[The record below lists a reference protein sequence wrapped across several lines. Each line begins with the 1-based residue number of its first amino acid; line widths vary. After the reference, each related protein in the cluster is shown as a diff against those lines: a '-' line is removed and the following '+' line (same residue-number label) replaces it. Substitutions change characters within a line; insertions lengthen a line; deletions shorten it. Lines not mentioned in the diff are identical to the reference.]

1 MCLIVQRFLALSTL
15 EEVNLQS
22 STKSCRV
29 FHLFLHRSNLYP
41 IHLYRTYPSWFG
53 YPPTPPPRRLDEA
66 LWPQCRDSRSPGV
79 PMPRDGS
86 NTLIFQPLGA
96 KSGSSSPQ
104 RRASVSHPRGH
115 PPLDG
120 AELGKCWGWKTPRDH
135 PRAFVRGG
143 APVAVGVTTCFL
155 CALACQKR
163 GAVRMRVGDA

>member
-1 MCLIVQRFLALSTL
+1 MPNCST
-15 EEVNLQS
+15 VFGPKHPRRSKSSVFYQILQS
-22 STKSCRV
+22 LPSFPAPLQPLSYSPV
-29 FHLFLHRSNLYP
+29 SNLS
-41 IHLYRTYPSWFG
+41 IVVWV
-53 YPPTPPPRRLDEA
+53 PTNPPPRRLDEA